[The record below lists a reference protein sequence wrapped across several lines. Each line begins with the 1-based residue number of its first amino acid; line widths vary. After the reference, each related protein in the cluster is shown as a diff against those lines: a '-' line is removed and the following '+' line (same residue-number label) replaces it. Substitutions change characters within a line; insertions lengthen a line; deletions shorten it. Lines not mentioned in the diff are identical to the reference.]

1 MENIPPMSDSSSQKT
16 WQETLNNRLPYLG
29 HRNWIVVADSAYPQ
43 QTSPGIETILAEGG
57 VASALETVLAAVKNS
72 IHVRPIVYLDSE
84 LAAMPSRHAPGIDNL
99 RQQLTAA
106 TAGFPVRQ
114 IPHDQIIAKLDA
126 AGRSFNILLIKTRE
140 ILPYTSV
147 FIELDC
153 GYWSAEAEQDLRA
166 AIKALPAS

>member
-1 MENIPPMSDSSSQKT
+1 MSASSVPET
-16 WQETLNNRLPYLG
+16 WQATLHRRLPYLG

-57 VASALETVLAAVKNS
+57 VAPALQAVLTAVRAS

-84 LAAMPSRHAPGIDNL
+84 LASLPNKHAPGIDNL
-99 RQQLTAA
+99 RAQLTAC
-106 TAGFPVRQ
+106 TVGLPVRQ
-114 IPHDQIIAKLDA
+114 IPHEHIITKLDA

-140 ILPYTSV
+140 VLPYTSV

-153 GYWSAEAEQDLRA
+153 GYWSAQAELDLRA